1 MKVRGI
7 AIGIFLLS
15 SAAFGQ
21 TRSFDIQLSYGGWTL
36 SPFRTV
42 VERECEDL
50 IRNEFDKLAG
60 SAIPEVFLSPF
71 LSNVDIS
78 SSGHFFSL
86 ALWYRFGQSRF
97 SAGVRGD
104 YFAFRL
110 PYSLSVEESL
120 KIPGFPPATLK
131 GQGRGTVRLDGL
143 AVSFLGRWTPLST
156 RRLNLSLQ
164 AGLLLLPFQ
173 GEILLDQTTA
183 LQTPLGDLLFS
194 GRFDHTFDQVR
205 ELGLDVPSLIVS
217 PTLGIELHYRLA
229 AEAGIFINV
238 TAAQGTFY
246 AGGLF
251 FSF

>member
-1 MKVRGI
+1 MKFRGI

-15 SAAFGQ
+15 GAAFGQ

-36 SPFRTV
+36 SPFRAV
-42 VERECEDL
+42 VEKECESL
-50 IRNEFDKLAG
+50 IRNEFDKLVG
-60 SAIPEVFLSPF
+60 SVIPEDFLFPF
-71 LSNVDIS
+71 LSNVDLS

-86 ALWYRFGQSRF
+86 ALWYRFGHSRL

-120 KIPGFPPATLK
+120 KIPGFPSATIK
-131 GQGRGTVRLDGL
+131 GQGRGTVRLNGL

-156 RRLNLSLQ
+156 RRLDLSLQ

-183 LQTPLGDLLFS
+183 LQTPLGDIRFS
-194 GRFDHTFDQVR
+194 GGFDHTIDQVR
-205 ELGLDVPSLIVS
+205 EMGLDVPSLIVS
-217 PTLGIELHYRLA
+217 PTLGIQLRFRLT
-229 AEAGIFINV
+229 AEAGIFIDV